1 MVFIAVGIMDH
12 KAGDNEEGNNGSHTK
27 VKMIDG
33 NTHILQWLNGR
44 ALEQQNKGIAK
55 MGQQHDQG

>member
-12 KAGDNEEGNNGSHTK
+12 KAGDNKEGNNGSYPK

-33 NTHILQWLNGR
+33 NAHILQWLNGR
-44 ALEQQNKGIAK
+44 TLKQQNKRVAK